1 MEIKKRVTESKL
13 IYLKSTNFLKKIW
26 ERDKNFILQDRHL
39 IVVNFLLFQLIVL
52 IILVYSYVS
61 SASKISNR
69 DLLILVIVNCFFN
82 IWSALELLKLNSI
95 EKEASINKV
104 KIEQSQNLVLTLRS
118 KHHDF
123 INHLQVVMG
132 LIQLHQYEQAVDYIK
147 NLSKDL
153 IEIEKLISLKR
164 PEVAALISSKIS
176 GLSYVQSNL
185 EITTN
190 LEGLKARPDKLISML
205 GNLLDNA
212 IYELA
217 TKENKW
223 LNIKIYEKDKWFI
236 FEVVNP
242 GHIPEDIVEKIFE
255 PGYTTKGEKGTGMGL
270 YIVKNTAESMGG
282 KVKLKTTKDI
292 VTFTLMLP
300 K

>member
-1 MEIKKRVTESKL
+1 MEIKKRVTKSKL

>member
-1 MEIKKRVTESKL
+1 MEIKKRVTKSKL

-270 YIVKNTAESMGG
+270 YCYFHFN
-282 KVKLKTTKDI
+282 
-292 VTFTLMLP
+292 VTEI